1 MELSE
6 IIENSLTCNDLLT
19 KATVAKSVKYSG
31 QKISDVLMYQNLV
44 STLLKLKVET
54 DPEVKRNALDG
65 LIAIVHTDSSFI
77 KSDIA
82 SIQEFAQ
89 QETQWRKELIE
100 EVDLGPFKHKVD
112 KGLPMRKSAY
122 QLLETMLDR
131 GSADQLN
138 LD

>member
-82 SIQEFAQ
+82 SIQEFA
-89 QETQWRKELIE
+89 
-100 EVDLGPFKHKVD
+100 
-112 KGLPMRKSAY
+112 
-122 QLLETMLDR
+122 
-131 GSADQLN
+131 
-138 LD
+138 